1 MDTSRELG
9 RFLASRRARLR
20 PEDLDLPNGARRRVP
35 GLRREEVALVAG
47 VSVEYYTRLEQGRTG
62 TPSRDVADALA
73 RTLRL
78 DESERR
84 HVGDLTG
91 WTPTKSQPPAA
102 PPRAALTQLLT
113 QMHNVPAMVINHR
126 FDVLVWNRMSARLFK
141 DFGAMA
147 EPQRNLAWY
156 LFCDPEA
163 RRRYLEWDDLA
174 RATAAQLRMAT
185 SRHRGDRILNSL
197 VADLRTRADDFERYW
212 GTRDVQERTHGSKR
226 LWHPD
231 VGEFTLSFENFT
243 IPGADGERLVT
254 FHAAPDTPAADK
266 LTLLGIR
273 PHVHADRPPDA
284 GSPSRLGLPNH

>member
-20 PEDLDLPNGARRRVP
+20 PEDLDLPNGVRRRVP

-62 TPSRDVADALA
+62 SPSREVLDALA
-73 RTLRL
+73 QTLRF

-91 WTPTKSQPPAA
+91 WTLAESRLPAA

-113 QMHNVPAMVINHR
+113 QMHDVPAMVINHR
-126 FDVLVWNRMSARLFK
+126 FDVLVWNRLAARLFR
-141 DFGAMA
+141 DFGGMA

-163 RRRYLEWDDLA
+163 RRRYIEWDDLA
-174 RATAAQLRMAT
+174 RATAAQLRMAS
-185 SRHRGDRILNSL
+185 SRHRGDHRLSSL
-197 VADLRTRADDFERYW
+197 VAYLRTRADDFDRYW

-231 VGEFTLSFENFT
+231 IGELTLSFENFA
-243 IPGADGERLVT
+243 IPDADGERLVT
-254 FHAAPDTPAADK
+254 FHAPPGSPAADK
-266 LTLLGIR
+266 LTLLGV
-273 PHVHADRPPDA
+273 PEYVHASRPPDP
-284 GSPSRLGLPNH
+284 GPSSR